1 MIGYVM
7 VTRDGGGFG
16 ESLIGAIIFSV
27 SCKRMI
33 KKNNYVFNWLGLQYY
48 SYIMGRE
55 YLIWEQ

>member
-1 MIGYVM
+1 M